1 MKMNE
6 KFIAPSREKL
16 TKNIRM
22 AVWYFV
28 LSLVINGAIYY
39 YFYTIHV
46 VLWIASIVLFCMIP
60 YSIRE
65 LFRPEEKRGLLLTA
79 HGLIYKQTV
88 LGRSVWE
95 IKREDIDQFVLGKF
109 DGSDPNQSTFRESE
123 CPDWVCLIF
132 KDPEPY
138 IKALGNWKLKKDMAK
153 TLRKT
158 GVPLST
164 NELDITAEDLYT
176 WLNSYLKQYAKKSK
190 E

>member
-28 LSLVINGAIYY
+28 LSLVINGVIYY

-46 VLWIASIVLFCMIP
+46 VLWIVSIVLFCTIP

-79 HGLIYKQTV
+79 RGLTYKQTV

-95 IKREDIDQFVLGKF
+95 IKRKDIDEFIIGK
-109 DGSDPNQSTFRESE
+109 SE
-123 CPDWVCLIF
+123 WSKAVFLIF

-138 IKALGNWKLKKDMAK
+138 IKALKNWQLKKDMIK
-153 TLRKT
+153 TLRES

-164 NELDITAEDLYT
+164 DELDITTEDLHT
-176 WLNSYLKQYAKKSK
+176 WLNSYLRQYGKKSK

>member
-1 MKMNE
+1 MNE

-28 LSLVINGAIYY
+28 LSLVINGVIYY

-46 VLWIASIVLFCMIP
+46 VLWFVSIVLFCMIP

-79 HGLIYKQTV
+79 RGLTYKQTV

-95 IKREDIDQFVLGKF
+95 VKREDIDEFIIG
-109 DGSDPNQSTFRESE
+109 ESE
-123 CPDWVCLIF
+123 WSKAVFLIF

-138 IKALGNWKLKKDMAK
+138 IKALKNWQLKKDMIK
-153 TLRKT
+153 TLRET
-158 GVPLST
+158 GVPLSSD
-164 NELDITAEDLYT
+164 ELDITTEDLHT
-176 WLNSYLKQYAKKSK
+176 WLNSYLRQYSKKSK

>member
-1 MKMNE
+1 MNE
-6 KFIAPSREKL
+6 KFIAPSRQKL
-16 TKNIRM
+16 RKNIRM

-39 YFYTIHV
+39 YFYTIHI
-46 VLWIASIVLFCMIP
+46 VLWFVSIVLFCMIP

-65 LFRPEEKRGLLLTA
+65 LFRPEEKRGLFLTA
-79 HGLIYKQTV
+79 RGLIYKQTV

-95 IKREDIDQFVLGKF
+95 VKREDIDEFIIG
-109 DGSDPNQSTFRESE
+109 ESE
-123 CPDWVCLIF
+123 WSKAVFLIF

-138 IKALGNWKLKKDMAK
+138 IKALKNWQLKKDMIK
-153 TLRKT
+153 TLRET

-164 NELDITAEDLYT
+164 DELDITTEDLHT
-176 WLNSYLKQYAKKSK
+176 WLNSYLRQYGKKSK

>member
-28 LSLVINGAIYY
+28 LSLVINGVIYY

-46 VLWIASIVLFCMIP
+46 VLWIVSIVLFCI
-60 YSIRE
+60 I
-65 LFRPEEKRGLLLTA
+65 RGLT
-79 HGLIYKQTV
+79 YKQTV

-95 IKREDIDQFVLGKF
+95 VKREDIDEFIVG
-109 DGSDPNQSTFRESE
+109 ESE
-123 CPDWVCLIF
+123 WSKAVFLIF

-138 IKALGNWKLKKDMAK
+138 IKALKNWQLKKDMIK
-153 TLRKT
+153 TLRES

-164 NELDITAEDLYT
+164 DELDITTEDLHT
-176 WLNSYLKQYAKKSK
+176 WLNSYLRQYAKKSK

>member
-28 LSLVINGAIYY
+28 LSLVINGVIYY

-65 LFRPEEKRGLLLTA
+65 LFRPEEKRGLLLTTR
-79 HGLIYKQTV
+79 GLTYKQTV

-95 IKREDIDQFVLGKF
+95 VKREDIDEFIIGK
-109 DGSDPNQSTFRESE
+109 SDWSKAVF
-123 CPDWVCLIF
+123 LIF
-132 KDPEPY
+132 KDP
-138 IKALGNWKLKKDMAK
+138 
-153 TLRKT
+153 
-158 GVPLST
+158 
-164 NELDITAEDLYT
+164 
-176 WLNSYLKQYAKKSK
+176 
-190 E
+190 

>member
-28 LSLVINGAIYY
+28 LSLVINGVIYY

-46 VLWIASIVLFCMIP
+46 VLWFVSIVLFCMIP

-79 HGLIYKQTV
+79 RGLTYKQTV

-95 IKREDIDQFVLGKF
+95 IKREDIDEFIIG
-109 DGSDPNQSTFRESE
+109 ESE
-123 CPDWVCLIF
+123 WSKSVFLIF

-138 IKALGNWKLKKDMAK
+138 IKALKNWQLKKDMIK
-153 TLRKT
+153 TLRET

-164 NELDITAEDLYT
+164 DELDITTEDLHT
-176 WLNSYLKQYAKKSK
+176 WLNSYLRKYGKKPK

>member
-1 MKMNE
+1 MNE

-46 VLWIASIVLFCMIP
+46 VLWFVSIVLFCMIP

-79 HGLIYKQTV
+79 RGLTYKQTV

-95 IKREDIDQFVLGKF
+95 IKREDIDEFIIGK
-109 DGSDPNQSTFRESE
+109 SE
-123 CPDWVCLIF
+123 WSKAVFFIF

-138 IKALGNWKLKKDMAK
+138 IKALKNWQLKKDMIK
-153 TLRKT
+153 TLRET

-164 NELDITAEDLYT
+164 DELDITTEDLHT
-176 WLNSYLKQYAKKSK
+176 WLNSYLRQYGKKI
-190 E
+190 

>member
-6 KFIAPSREKL
+6 KFIAPSRQKL
-16 TKNIRM
+16 RKNIRM

-39 YFYTIHV
+39 YFYTIHI
-46 VLWIASIVLFCMIP
+46 VLWFVSIVLFCMIP

-79 HGLIYKQTV
+79 RGLTYKQTV

-95 IKREDIDQFVLGKF
+95 VKREDIDEFIIGK
-109 DGSDPNQSTFRESE
+109 SE
-123 CPDWVCLIF
+123 WSKAVFLIF

-138 IKALGNWKLKKDMAK
+138 IKALKNWQLKKDMIK
-153 TLRKT
+153 TLRES

-164 NELDITAEDLYT
+164 DELDITTEDLHT
-176 WLNSYLKQYAKKSK
+176 WLNSYLRQYAKKSK

>member
-28 LSLVINGAIYY
+28 LSLVINGVIYY

-46 VLWIASIVLFCMIP
+46 VLWFVSIVLFCMIP

-79 HGLIYKQTV
+79 RGLTYKQTV

-95 IKREDIDQFVLGKF
+95 VKREDIDEFIIGK
-109 DGSDPNQSTFRESE
+109 SE
-123 CPDWVCLIF
+123 WSKAVFLIF

-138 IKALGNWKLKKDMAK
+138 ITALKNWQLKKDMIK
-153 TLRKT
+153 TLRES

-164 NELDITAEDLYT
+164 DELDITTEDLHT
-176 WLNSYLKQYAKKSK
+176 WLNSYLRQYGKKSK

>member
-28 LSLVINGAIYY
+28 LSLVINGVIYY

-46 VLWIASIVLFCMIP
+46 VLWSVSIVLFCMIP

-79 HGLIYKQTV
+79 RGLTYKQTV

-95 IKREDIDQFVLGKF
+95 VKREDIDEFIIGKSE
-109 DGSDPNQSTFRESE
+109 GSKSVF
-123 CPDWVCLIF
+123 LIF

-138 IKALGNWKLKKDMAK
+138 IKALKNWQLKKDMIK
-153 TLRKT
+153 TLRET
-158 GVPLST
+158 GVPLSAD
-164 NELDITAEDLYT
+164 ELDITTEDLHT
-176 WLNSYLKQYAKKSK
+176 WLNSYLRQYGKKSK

>member
-1 MKMNE
+1 MNE

-28 LSLVINGAIYY
+28 LSLVINGVIYY

-46 VLWIASIVLFCMIP
+46 VLWFVSIVLFCMIP

-79 HGLIYKQTV
+79 RGLTYKQTV

-95 IKREDIDQFVLGKF
+95 VKREDIDEFIIG
-109 DGSDPNQSTFRESE
+109 ESE
-123 CPDWVCLIF
+123 WSKAVFLIF

-138 IKALGNWKLKKDMAK
+138 IKALKNWQLKKDMIK
-153 TLRKT
+153 TLREN

-164 NELDITAEDLYT
+164 DELDITTEDLHT
-176 WLNSYLKQYAKKSK
+176 WLNSYLRQYGKKSK

>member
-28 LSLVINGAIYY
+28 LSLVINGVIYY

-46 VLWIASIVLFCMIP
+46 VLWFVSIVLFCMIP

-79 HGLIYKQTV
+79 RGLTYKQTV

-95 IKREDIDQFVLGKF
+95 VKREDIDEFIIG
-109 DGSDPNQSTFRESE
+109 ESE
-123 CPDWVCLIF
+123 WSKAVFLIF

-138 IKALGNWKLKKDMAK
+138 IKALKNWQLKKDMIK
-153 TLRKT
+153 TLRET

-164 NELDITAEDLYT
+164 DELDITTEDLHT
-176 WLNSYLKQYAKKSK
+176 WLNSYLRQYSKKSK

>member
-16 TKNIRM
+16 RKNIRI

-46 VLWIASIVLFCMIP
+46 VLWFVSIVLFCMIP

-79 HGLIYKQTV
+79 RGLTYKQTV

-95 IKREDIDQFVLGKF
+95 IKREDIDEFIIG
-109 DGSDPNQSTFRESE
+109 ESE
-123 CPDWVCLIF
+123 WSKAVFLIF
-132 KDPEPY
+132 KDLEPY
-138 IKALGNWKLKKDMAK
+138 IKSLKNWQLKKDMIK
-153 TLRKT
+153 TLRET

-164 NELDITAEDLYT
+164 DELDITTEDLHT
-176 WLNSYLKQYAKKSK
+176 WLNSYVRQYGKKSK

>member
-46 VLWIASIVLFCMIP
+46 VHWIAIIVIFCMIP
-60 YSIRE
+60 YSILE
-65 LFRPEEKRGLLLTA
+65 LFLPEEKRGLLLTA
-79 HGLIYKQTV
+79 RGLTYKQTV
-88 LGRSVWE
+88 LGRAVWE
-95 IKREDIDQFVLGKF
+95 VKREDIDEFIIGK
-109 DGSDPNQSTFRESE
+109 SE
-123 CPDWVCLIF
+123 WSKAVFLIF

-138 IKALGNWKLKKDMAK
+138 IKALKNWQLKKDMIK
-153 TLRKT
+153 TLRES

-164 NELDITAEDLYT
+164 DELDITTEDLHT
-176 WLNSYLKQYAKKSK
+176 WLNSYLRQYSKKSK

>member
-16 TKNIRM
+16 RRNIRM

-28 LSLVINGAIYY
+28 LSLVINGVIYY
-39 YFYTIHV
+39 YFCTIHI
-46 VLWIASIVLFCMIP
+46 VLWFVSIVLFCMIP

-79 HGLIYKQTV
+79 RGLTYKQTV

-95 IKREDIDQFVLGKF
+95 VKREDIDEFIIG
-109 DGSDPNQSTFRESE
+109 ESE
-123 CPDWVCLIF
+123 WSKAVFLIF

-138 IKALGNWKLKKDMAK
+138 IKALKNWQLKKDMIK
-153 TLRKT
+153 TLRET

-164 NELDITAEDLYT
+164 DELDITTEDLHT
-176 WLNSYLKQYAKKSK
+176 WLNSYLRQYGKKSK

>member
-1 MKMNE
+1 MNE
-6 KFIAPSREKL
+6 KFIAPSRQKL
-16 TKNIRM
+16 RKNIRM

-39 YFYTIHV
+39 YFYTIHI
-46 VLWIASIVLFCMIP
+46 VLWFVSIVLFCMIP

-79 HGLIYKQTV
+79 RGLIYKQTV

-95 IKREDIDQFVLGKF
+95 VKREDIDEFIIG
-109 DGSDPNQSTFRESE
+109 ESE
-123 CPDWVCLIF
+123 WSKAVFLIF

-138 IKALGNWKLKKDMAK
+138 IKALKNWQLKKDMIK
-153 TLRKT
+153 TLRET

-164 NELDITAEDLYT
+164 DELDITTEDLHT
-176 WLNSYLKQYAKKSK
+176 WLNSYLRQYGKKSK

>member
-28 LSLVINGAIYY
+28 LSLVINGVIYY

-46 VLWIASIVLFCMIP
+46 VLRIVSIVLFCMIP

-79 HGLIYKQTV
+79 RGLTYKQTV

-95 IKREDIDQFVLGKF
+95 VKREDIDEFIIGK
-109 DGSDPNQSTFRESE
+109 SE
-123 CPDWVCLIF
+123 WSKAVFLIF

-138 IKALGNWKLKKDMAK
+138 IKALKNWQLKKDMIK
-153 TLRKT
+153 TLRES

-164 NELDITAEDLYT
+164 DELDITTEDLHT
-176 WLNSYLKQYAKKSK
+176 WLNSYLRQYAKKSK

>member
-6 KFIAPSREKL
+6 KFIAPSRQKL
-16 TKNIRM
+16 RKNIRM

-39 YFYTIHV
+39 YFYTIHI
-46 VLWIASIVLFCMIP
+46 VLWFVSIVLFCMIP

-79 HGLIYKQTV
+79 RGLIYKQTV

-95 IKREDIDQFVLGKF
+95 VKREDIDEFIIG
-109 DGSDPNQSTFRESE
+109 ESE
-123 CPDWVCLIF
+123 WSKAVFLIF

-138 IKALGNWKLKKDMAK
+138 IKALKNWQLKKDMIK
-153 TLRKT
+153 TLRET

-164 NELDITAEDLYT
+164 DELDITTEDLHT
-176 WLNSYLKQYAKKSK
+176 WLNSYLRQYGKKSK

>member
-16 TKNIRM
+16 RKNIRM

-39 YFYTIHV
+39 YFYTIYI
-46 VLWIASIVLFCMIP
+46 VLWIASIMLFCMIP

-79 HGLIYKQTV
+79 RGLTYKQTV

-95 IKREDIDQFVLGKF
+95 VKREDIDEFIIGK
-109 DGSDPNQSTFRESE
+109 SE
-123 CPDWVCLIF
+123 WSKSVFLIF

-138 IKALGNWKLKKDMAK
+138 IKALKNWQLKKDMIK
-153 TLRKT
+153 TLRES

-164 NELDITAEDLYT
+164 DELDITAEDLYT
-176 WLNSYLKQYAKKSK
+176 WLNSYLRQYGKKSK

>member
-46 VLWIASIVLFCMIP
+46 VLWFVSIVLFCMIP

-79 HGLIYKQTV
+79 RGLTYKQTV

-95 IKREDIDQFVLGKF
+95 IKREDIDEFIIG
-109 DGSDPNQSTFRESE
+109 ESE
-123 CPDWVCLIF
+123 WSKAVFLIF

-138 IKALGNWKLKKDMAK
+138 IKALKNWQLKKDMIK
-153 TLRKT
+153 TLRES

-164 NELDITAEDLYT
+164 DELDITTEDLHT
-176 WLNSYLKQYAKKSK
+176 WLNSYLRQYGKKSK

>member
-28 LSLVINGAIYY
+28 LSLVINGVIYY

-46 VLWIASIVLFCMIP
+46 VLWFVSIVLFCMIP

-79 HGLIYKQTV
+79 RGLTYKQTV

-95 IKREDIDQFVLGKF
+95 VKREDIDEFIIGK
-109 DGSDPNQSTFRESE
+109 SE
-123 CPDWVCLIF
+123 WSKAVFLIF
-132 KDPEPY
+132 KHPEPY
-138 IKALGNWKLKKDMAK
+138 IKALKNWQLKKDMIK
-153 TLRKT
+153 TLRES

-164 NELDITAEDLYT
+164 DELDITTEDLHT
-176 WLNSYLKQYAKKSK
+176 WLNSYLRQYGKKSK

>member
-28 LSLVINGAIYY
+28 LSLVINGVIYY

-46 VLWIASIVLFCMIP
+46 VLWFVSIVLFCMIP

-79 HGLIYKQTV
+79 RGLTYKQTV

-95 IKREDIDQFVLGKF
+95 VKREDIDEFIIG
-109 DGSDPNQSTFRESE
+109 ESE
-123 CPDWVCLIF
+123 WSKAVFLIF

-138 IKALGNWKLKKDMAK
+138 IKALKNWQLKKDMIK
-153 TLRKT
+153 TLREN

-164 NELDITAEDLYT
+164 DELDITTEDLHT
-176 WLNSYLKQYAKKSK
+176 WLNSYLRQYGKKSK

>member
-16 TKNIRM
+16 RKNIRI

-46 VLWIASIVLFCMIP
+46 VLWFVSIVLFCMIP

-79 HGLIYKQTV
+79 RGLTYKQTV

-95 IKREDIDQFVLGKF
+95 VKREDIDEFIIG
-109 DGSDPNQSTFRESE
+109 ESE
-123 CPDWVCLIF
+123 WSKAVFLIF

-138 IKALGNWKLKKDMAK
+138 IKALKNWQLKKDMIK
-153 TLRKT
+153 TLRET

-164 NELDITAEDLYT
+164 DELDITTEDLHT
-176 WLNSYLKQYAKKSK
+176 WLNSYLRQYSKKSK

>member
-1 MKMNE
+1 MQMNE

-28 LSLVINGAIYY
+28 LSLVINGAIHY

-46 VLWIASIVLFCMIP
+46 VLWIVSIVLFCMIP

-65 LFRPEEKRGLLLTA
+65 LFRPEGKRGLLLTA
-79 HGLIYKQTV
+79 RGLTYKQTV
-88 LGRSVWE
+88 LGRSV
-95 IKREDIDQFVLGKF
+95 
-109 DGSDPNQSTFRESE
+109 SE
-123 CPDWVCLIF
+123 WSKAVFLIF

-138 IKALGNWKLKKDMAK
+138 IKALKNWQLKKDMIK
-153 TLRKT
+153 TLRET

-164 NELDITAEDLYT
+164 DELDITTEDLYT
-176 WLNSYLKQYAKKSK
+176 WLNSYLRQYAKKSK